1 MTGGQ
6 AVGPQVSTGQM
17 PRGWFLTGSDP
28 DDYVAGTDSSVAHSG
43 ARSGFIQSRLSPRGF
58 ATLMQQCKA
67 ERFRAKRLRLSAYIK
82 TADVERW
89 AGLWMRVNG
98 ADSAILAF
106 DNMQDRPVSGT
117 IDWRVYRIV
126 LDIAEIAETISFG
139 ILLSGPDKVWIDDV
153 QFEIVSAEFA
163 TTGNSEQQYVVPA
176 APVNLDFE
184 LA

>member
-1 MTGGQ
+1 
-6 AVGPQVSTGQM
+6 
-17 PRGWFLTGSDP
+17 
-28 DDYVAGTDSSVAHSG
+28 
-43 ARSGFIQSRLSPRGF
+43 
-58 ATLMQQCKA
+58 
-67 ERFRAKRLRLSAYIK
+67 
-82 TADVERW
+82 
-89 AGLWMRVNG
+89 
-98 ADSAILAF
+98 
-106 DNMQDRPVSGT
+106 MQDRPVSGT

-139 ILLSGPDKVWIDDV
+139 ILLSGPGKVWIDDV